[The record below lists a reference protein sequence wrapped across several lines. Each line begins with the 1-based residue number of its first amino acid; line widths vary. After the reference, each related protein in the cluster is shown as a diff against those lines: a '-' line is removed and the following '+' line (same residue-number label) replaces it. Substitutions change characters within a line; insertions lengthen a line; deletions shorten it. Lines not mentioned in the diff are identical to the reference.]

1 MGDGIAT
8 AVIVLALTI
17 AIGLLLNRI
26 KFGSVSLG
34 VTWVLFVGIVLSHF
48 GLTINPE
55 ICHFVKEFGLI
66 LFVYS
71 IGIQVGPSFISSLR
85 DGGIKLNMLAML
97 IILLGCCICY
107 GIHYITGEELSTM
120 VGVLS
125 GAVTNTPGLGA
136 AQSVV
141 SGEQASTMAT
151 AYAVAYPLGVVGIIL
166 SMAVEGPWLKLTRPN
181 KRRGNRQ
188 LT

>member
-1 MGDGIAT
+1 MDWLVNLFMGEGIAT

-34 VTWVLFVGIVLSHF
+34 VTWVLFAGIVLSHF

-55 ICHFVKEFGLI
+55 ICHFIKEFGLI

-85 DGGIKLNMLAML
+85 DGGIKLNMLAVL
-97 IILLGCCICY
+97 IIALGCTICY
-107 GIHYITGEELSTM
+107 GIHVITGESLTTM

-141 SGEQASTMAT
+141 DGAQASTMAT
-151 AYAVAYPLGVVGIIL
+151 AYAVAYPLGVVGSIV
-166 SMAVEGPWLKLTRPN
+166 AP
-181 KRRGNRQ
+181 
-188 LT
+188 

>member
-1 MGDGIAT
+1 MDWLVDLFTGNGIAT
-8 AVIVLALTI
+8 TVIVLALTI
-17 AIGLLLNRI
+17 AIGLLMNRI

-34 VTWVLFVGIVLSHF
+34 VTWVLFAGIVLSHF
-48 GLTINPE
+48 GLTIDDQ

-85 DGGIKLNMLAML
+85 DGGIKLNMLAVM
-97 IILLGCCICY
+97 IILIGCCTCY
-107 GIHYITGEELSTM
+107 GIHVITGEDLTTM

-136 AQSVV
+136 AQSVA
-141 SGEQASTMAT
+141 GEKASTMAT
-151 AYAVAYPLGVVGIIL
+151 AYAV
-166 SMAVEGPWLKLTRPN
+166 
-181 KRRGNRQ
+181 
-188 LT
+188 